1 MEPDANLAFPHPI
14 AIPLTMATHILSIHN
29 TTLRGQAL
37 NKTTGGRRA
46 SLVVRASSS
55 SSSSSS
61 DKQVVLVCQNKECK
75 QRGARRT
82 LKCALALAETLN
94 VQVEEQD
101 CFGDCAM
108 GPNISVNEKMFYG
121 CKTPDKI
128 AAAFATVEGIDADA
142 TVMVRVV

>member
-1 MEPDANLAFPHPI
+1 
-14 AIPLTMATHILSIHN
+14 MATHILTFH
-29 TTLRGQAL
+29 RGQKAL
-37 NKTTGGRRA
+37 NKLTRRRA
-46 SLVVRASSS
+46 SLVVSASSS

-142 TVMVRVV
+142 VDEARTAYENSLQ

>member
-1 MEPDANLAFPHPI
+1 
-14 AIPLTMATHILSIHN
+14 MATLTFH
-29 TTLRGQAL
+29 RGQKAL
-37 NKTTGGRRA
+37 NKLTRRRA
-46 SLVVRASSS
+46 SLVVRA
-55 SSSSSS
+55 SSSS

-142 TVMVRVV
+142 VDEARTAYENSLQ

>member
-1 MEPDANLAFPHPI
+1 
-14 AIPLTMATHILSIHN
+14 MATHILTFH
-29 TTLRGQAL
+29 RGQAL
-37 NKTTGGRRA
+37 NKLTRRRA
-46 SLVVRASSS
+46 SLVVSASSS
-55 SSSSSS
+55 SA
-61 DKQVVLVCQNKECK
+61 KQVVLVCQNKECK

-142 TVMVRVV
+142 VDKARTAYENSLQ